1 MVKHIVMWS
10 FQETLDDKQ
19 KKEAAVRIKEGL
31 ERLTGIVP
39 GLISVKVVTD
49 ALPASTHEI
58 GLFCELESQEALD
71 GYQVHPEHQKKGL
84 GGKLMAAIEEYA
96 AQPRFELFT
105 PKVSAHNIR
114 FYNNLGYRAFGEKR
128 HECGVDFVLMEK
140 AKI

>member
-58 GLFCELESQEALD
+58 GLFCELESQEAL
-71 GYQVHPEHQKKGL
+71 V
-84 GGKLMAAIEEYA
+84 I
-96 AQPRFELFT
+96 RFT
-105 PKVSAHNIR
+105 RNIR
-114 FYNNLGYRAFGEKR
+114 KWFLLSGQLPATVSVLTMKYNGDPDFICGQDQRKISYRRDTGICKTSEQ
-128 HECGVDFVLMEK
+128 VL
-140 AKI
+140 

>member
-58 GLFCELESQEALD
+58 GLFCRLESQEALD
-71 GYQVHPEHQKKGL
+71 GYQ
-84 GGKLMAAIEEYA
+84 
-96 AQPRFELFT
+96 FT
-105 PKVSAHNIR
+105 RNIR
-114 FYNNLGYRAFGEKR
+114 KWFLLSDSYLQPY
-128 HECGVDFVLMEK
+128 LS
-140 AKI
+140 

>member
-49 ALPASTHEI
+49 ALPAFS
-58 GLFCELESQEALD
+58 
-71 GYQVHPEHQKKGL
+71 
-84 GGKLMAAIEEYA
+84 
-96 AQPRFELFT
+96 
-105 PKVSAHNIR
+105 
-114 FYNNLGYRAFGEKR
+114 
-128 HECGVDFVLMEK
+128 
-140 AKI
+140 